1 MDAQTIRSQF
11 MSKFN
16 LTDEV
21 IHKDTINTGDTPGP
35 TYISAH
41 PEHDSVVK
49 PFYVT
54 VQSIDEFKQFGGN
67 PNDLYHNNLMAEHHP
82 ALAAWN
88 EANTN
93 LAYSELST
101 VQKADLCQAYQ
112 TYIYGNSQNVQS
124 YKEVLQKHFFP
135 AQLAVF
141 AVQDVVVTKDNPLI
155 LSGNGDQPT
164 TFSFGTVTIQ
174 PGGQII
180 NQANATLLADSLV
193 QQTDGGG
200 QPVNNFIS
208 IGPDGQNGAPGGNG
222 GNGSTGSQ
230 GSAGSDGKSSC
241 STNAGQGGT
250 GGTGYN
256 GTGGGNGSRGSDA
269 QVVRATFTVVE
280 GPVTLLSCGGNGGA
294 GGAGGNGGT
303 GGQGGPGG
311 SSTSYCSTGAQGK
324 GGAGGTGGNGGSG
337 GDSGNGQNIYCTY
350 TTLGPNGSISLGT
363 PTKGQ
368 GGQGGAAGN
377 GGNGGQGNPNGSGAS
392 AGTPGAN
399 GKNGTLG
406 TVYINNVPQG

>member
-1 MDAQTIRSQF
+1 MNAQTIRTQF
-11 MSKFN
+11 MSQFN
-16 LTDEV
+16 LTDAIV
-21 IHKDTINTGDTPGP
+21 HTTTINTGDTPGP

-41 PEHDSVVK
+41 PDHDSVIK
-49 PFYVT
+49 PTYVT
-54 VQSIDEFKQFGGN
+54 IQNIDEFKQFGGN
-67 PNDLYHNNLMAEHHP
+67 PDEVYHNNLMAEHHAP
-82 ALAAWN
+82 LAACD
-88 EANTN
+88 AALTS
-93 LAYSELST
+93 LPYSDLSVT
-101 VQKADLCQAYQ
+101 QKSDLCQAYQ

-124 YKEVLQKHFFP
+124 YKDALQKHFFP

-141 AVQDVVVTKDNPLI
+141 AAQDVVVTKDNPLI
-155 LSGNGDQPT
+155 LSGNGDQPAS
-164 TFSFGTVTIQ
+164 FSFGTVTIQ

-180 NQANATLLADSLV
+180 NQANATLLADNLI
-193 QQTDGGG
+193 QQTDNTT
-200 QPVNNFIS
+200 QPTNNFIS
-208 IGPDGQNGAPGGNG
+208 VGPDGQSGAAGGNG
-222 GNGSTGSQ
+222 GNGNTGNQ

-241 STNAGQGGT
+241 STGAGQGDT

-256 GTGGGNGSRGSDA
+256 GTGGGNGSRGTDA
-269 QVVRATFTVVE
+269 QVVRATFTTVE
-280 GPVTLLSCGGNGGA
+280 GPVILMSCGGNGGA
-294 GGAGGNGGT
+294 GGVGGNGGN

-311 SSTSYCSTGAQGK
+311 SSSTYCGTGAQGK
-324 GGAGGTGGNGGSG
+324 GGQGGTGGSGGAG

-350 TTLGPNGSISLGT
+350 QTLGTNGSISLGT

-377 GGNGGQGNPNGSGAS
+377 GGNGGTGNPNGNGAS